1 MQNKENPGNKNQNE
15 KKKITCKIVA
25 DWILQILVW
34 VGGILLLYV
43 DVYEYDSY
51 LDSYYLTGS
60 FIFLIVFEGVI
71 YWWYVVFQF
80 CSPSFC
86 YLRHKKNDIKLIK
99 KLKEIFAN
107 PLRVEFIC
115 ESYHFKTTIYS
126 STDSQG
132 NASFSSSTSKEVTRV
147 ASKFFDFYSSR
158 DISGLFALNFDKSLV
173 GDKFYIQLD
182 LPTEV
187 CFADAVT
194 YNDYKKAKDEFFKE
208 NEGYD
213 TFTELTE
220 VNHIEGLYAFNMIN
234 IVENNNPCGISA
246 FWYAFFV
253 IIGFAEIYKFYVK
266 TRCIYKTFTIK
277 KLVSTRYSLNT
288 EECDNKY
295 NQFNPSISFGQ
306 ENIQIPSNKISS
318 VSEEIELSLPSQ
330 EEIESS
336 QQYNDKVFNA
346 FQNNNNG
353 DVIILQE
360 NSGNIAGNNEEDN
373 INLKTGFIPK

>member
-1 MQNKENPGNKNQNE
+1 MENKENPGNKNQKDE
-15 KKKITCKIVA
+15 KKITWKRVV

-34 VGGILLLYV
+34 LGGILLLYV
-43 DVYEYDSY
+43 DVYEYNSY
-51 LDSYYLTGS
+51 LESYFLNGS
-60 FIFLIVFEGVI
+60 FTSVIVFEGVI

-80 CSPSFC
+80 CTPNFC
-86 YLRHKKNDIKLIK
+86 SLRHKKNDITLIQK
-99 KLKEIFAN
+99 MKEIFTN
-107 PLRVEFIC
+107 PLRVEFVC
-115 ESYHFKTTIYS
+115 QSYHFKVTLNSINGSVIPTTE
-126 STDSQG
+126 
-132 NASFSSSTSKEVTRV
+132 KEVTRV
-147 ASKFFDFYSSR
+147 ESKFFDFYSSR
-158 DISGLFALNFDKSLV
+158 DVSGLFALNYDKSFV
-173 GDKFYIQLD
+173 RDKFYIQLD
-182 LPTEV
+182 LSAEA

-194 YNDYKKAKDEFFKE
+194 YSDYKKAKDEFLKE
-208 NEGYD
+208 NEGFD

-220 VNHIEGLYAFNMIN
+220 VNHIEGLTAFNLIN

-277 KLVSTRYSLNT
+277 KLVSTRYGLNT

-306 ENIQIPSNKISS
+306 ENLQIATNKISS
-318 VSEEIELSLPSQ
+318 TSDKFELSLPSQ

-346 FQNNNNG
+346 FQNNVNG
-353 DVIILQE
+353 DNIVLQE
-360 NSGNIAGNNEEDN
+360 NNGNFVGNNEEDN
-373 INLKTGFIPK
+373 INLKTGFLPK